1 MVLATEMLRQVTE
14 LKALVGES
22 NQAFSP
28 GPAEGAQLE
37 ALAASLGLSRVDIV
51 TDKTLQKRNMKR
63 R

>member
-1 MVLATEMLRQVTE
+1 MLRQVTE
-14 LKALVGES
+14 LKAMVGES